1 MPILQMGKLTKKEAT
16 LEAVPIEAW
25 PDLSHQPSLPHPQH
39 GQHQTPAS
47 FLPGLLSVLHLK
59 FPLPAYP
66 ALETLFP
73 GSSQGPGMVA
83 LTPVI
88 PFT

>member
-1 MPILQMGKLTKKEAT
+1 
-16 LEAVPIEAW
+16 
-25 PDLSHQPSLPHPQH
+25 
-39 GQHQTPAS
+39 
-47 FLPGLLSVLHLK
+47 LK